1 MLPEI
6 FDVLRGVAAVASYPA
21 LGYHVARRRGWDATA
36 TDVDL
41 DGKVC
46 VVTGGSE
53 GLGYGI
59 ASALA
64 ARRATVVVVCRNVER
79 GEAARRSIAE
89 ACGADRADIEHADIS
104 SVRAVHDLAER
115 IGARYGR
122 VDVLVNNAGAVFDTR
137 RCSLDGLELT
147 FATNVLGGFALTRAL
162 VPLLRVAAQSRVVH
176 VGSAAQYMRRLD
188 PEALL
193 TPRGAYAGELV
204 YAHTKRAVCEL
215 SARWAERLAPERITS
230 NVMHPGLTATPGVA
244 RAFPVYQRAVGRALR
259 TLEQGADTAVW
270 LAVAGEA
277 AGETGGFWLDRAR
290 QQEHVVPWTKVAAD
304 VVDRLW
310 AECERL
316 ST

>member
-6 FDVLRGVAAVASYPA
+6 FDVLRGVAGVASYPA
-21 LGYHVARRRGWDATA
+21 LGYVARHRGWDRTA
-36 TDVDL
+36 THVDL

-53 GLGYGI
+53 GLGYGV

-64 ARRATVVVVCRNVER
+64 ARHATVVVVCRDRAR
-79 GEAARRSIAE
+79 GEGARRSIAD
-89 ACGADRADIEHADIS
+89 ACGADRVVIENADVS
-104 SVRAVHDLAER
+104 SMRAVCELAER

-137 RCSLDGLELT
+137 RRSVDGHELT

-162 VPLLRVAAQSRVVH
+162 VPLLRVAAPSRVVH

-188 PEALL
+188 PEALVH
-193 TPRGAYAGELV
+193 PHGAYAGELV

-215 SARWAERLAPERITS
+215 SARWAARLAPDRITS
-230 NVMHPGLTATPGVA
+230 NVMHPGLTKTPGVE
-244 RAFPVYQRAVGRALR
+244 RAFPIYQRAVGRVLR

-270 LAVAGEA
+270 LAVARDA
-277 AGETGGFWLDRAR
+277 AEETGGFWLDRAR
-290 QQEHVVPWTKVAAD
+290 QQEHVVPWTKVAPK

-310 AECERL
+310 EACERL